1 MPGQKRRY
9 LSSPNPVQHIHDD
22 AVMNEDPVSSMTSD
36 DGIAAA
42 QPELGD
48 SDVTREGVDAGA
60 AAAAIM
66 IAAHAH
72 PTPSVPTSKAE
83 HQPPAA
89 SSDVVVPR
97 RNKKPTTYL
106 RNKKD
111 SIKGVF
117 DELENISLIS
127 KFATEK
133 FKTFDKQDDVADAI
147 RMIWRHLKLK
157 Q

>member
-1 MPGQKRRY
+1 
-9 LSSPNPVQHIHDD
+9 
-22 AVMNEDPVSSMTSD
+22 MNTLFNVH
-36 DGIAAA
+36 DGISVVLVEKQIPISLKSKYNL
-42 QPELGD
+42 QPSINSKVECIVHSYFKSRG
-48 SDVTREGVDAGA
+48 
-60 AAAAIM
+60 I
-66 IAAHAH
+66 
-72 PTPSVPTSKAE
+72 TSA
-83 HQPPAA
+83 
-89 SSDVVVPR
+89 VVVPR

-117 DELENISLIS
+117 DELENISFIS